1 MNHCETYI
9 SVDIET
15 AGPNPGAYSLLS
27 IGACLVADPTHAF
40 YVEVQ
45 PVNNNALP
53 HALQVSGLT
62 LAYLA
67 EHGLPPAEVMSQFEA
82 WVLRETPS
90 GHTPVFVAFNAPF
103 DWMFVCEYFYRYL
116 GRNPFGHNAL
126 DIKALYMGLT
136 GVRWHET
143 SMTYVAAR
151 YLDNRSLTH
160 NALHDAQDQAE
171 IMHRLLAEIGVD

>member
-90 GHTPVFVAFNAPF
+90 GHTPVFVAFNAPST
-103 DWMFVCEYFYRYL
+103 DVRLRILLPLPGTQSIWTQCV
-116 GRNPFGHNAL
+116 
-126 DIKALYMGLT
+126 DIQALYMGLT
-136 GVRWHET
+136 GVRWHG
-143 SMTYVAAR
+143 R
-151 YLDNRSLTH
+151 
-160 NALHDAQDQAE
+160 Q
-171 IMHRLLAEIGVD
+171 